1 MAWGVRRYILK
12 GNTSKNWCTYF
23 TITPLNC
30 LAAGWSWE
38 NHGSKTMGIWTYDNQ
53 LNHLAVMSMNSL
65 LYRPGDSPSHRIGTG
80 RTLNLLLSKYFMLH
94 IIPKQEVIVSI
105 SSTFHPEF
113 LVERDS
119 PSSFEAR
126 GCAFPIL
133 SSVCSSCSLVLD
145 MDIKLNVWIFVIFG
159 YLVMV
164 SLCL

>member
-1 MAWGVRRYILK
+1 MVHILYNHPTQLFSSRVILGK
-12 GNTSKNWCTYF
+12 PWFKN
-23 TITPLNC
+23 
-30 LAAGWSWE
+30 
-38 NHGSKTMGIWTYDNQ
+38 YDNQ

-80 RTLNLLLSKYFMLH
+80 RTLNLFLSKYFMFH

-126 GCAFPIL
+126 GCAFPTLL
-133 SSVCSSCSLVLD
+133 SSVCSSCSLVLE

-164 SLCL
+164 SLC